1 MLERVQLSGF
11 LSEQNHQLSH
21 LNAEIFELEE
31 TLKAMKQK
39 RDRLQ
44 GTILKHYMLLAP
56 FRCLPGDVLRE
67 IFFHCLPDDH
77 NALMTVVEAPLLL
90 SRVCSRWRSIVYY
103 TPRLWATLHIPLPR
117 PPSLSRIHPSL
128 VPSAHIV
135 RETFQIKVLG
145 HMDAVD
151 AWICRSGC
159 CPLSLSFHAHDR
171 NAVSSRIKPY
181 LEILLR
187 HVNRWEDIDI
197 TVPLGDLSTVLAQI
211 PSRHLPMLKRL
222 ELGFTPSPHDKRW
235 GSSGLFNAPKLH
247 SLRLVHLPVPVS
259 SLDISWQN
267 ITNLALRETVDPSG
281 STKFISLAEAHILFR
296 KCISLTHCSLKVA
309 DSSDAVSPSA
319 LITLTYL
326 ESLSIE
332 DYALGM
338 SSLFECLQVPSLRR
352 ISYHCSHMPS
362 SRPSP
367 LISLIS
373 CSGGQIQHLVTDLF
387 FLTLSD
393 LKTIFGGLPYQFLP
407 CCDGPFGTQT
417 IACSKKTSHR
427 SSLIQDFSQPPHTRL
442 YQVIPSKTHGL
453 TFSPLNYVVVPPGFR
468 RPISYTSFKGVW
480 LQRPFPNLK
489 QL

>member
-1 MLERVQLSGF
+1 
-11 LSEQNHQLSH
+11 
-21 LNAEIFELEE
+21 
-31 TLKAMKQK
+31 
-39 RDRLQ
+39 
-44 GTILKHYMLLAP
+44 
-56 FRCLPGDVLRE
+56 
-67 IFFHCLPDDH
+67 
-77 NALMTVVEAPLLL
+77 
-90 SRVCSRWRSIVYY
+90 
-103 TPRLWATLHIPLPR
+103 
-117 PPSLSRIHPSL
+117 
-128 VPSAHIV
+128 
-135 RETFQIKVLG
+135 
-145 HMDAVD
+145 MDAVD
-151 AWICRSGC
+151 AWKSRSGY

-281 STKFISLAEAHILFR
+281 STRFISLAEAHILFR

-319 LITLTYL
+319 LITLTYF